1 MDDFTKPS
9 SNSNRDNKFGIR
21 NDLSFSNS
29 VDQDEDN
36 DALSSGMEKVT
47 QFLVWANGVR
57 TIVGLHAY
65 RYRILF
71 AIVSSIIY
79 LYQ

>member
-1 MDDFTKPS
+1 MDDFTKPG

-57 TIVGLHAY
+57 PIVGLHAY

-71 AIVSSIIY
+71 VIISSMIC
-79 LYQ
+79 LYH